1 MTSSFIQI
9 LNITRSSIM
18 SRMTDL
24 DVVSNNLANI
34 NTTGFKS
41 SRSAFQEVLDE
52 FGLAGVE
59 IGTTQ
64 RIMSQGSLVNSDD
77 PLDLA
82 ISGSGFFAVQ
92 IDAERIGYTRDG
104 QFSLDEDRRIVD
116 ANGYELIWDGTIPDD
131 AEDVHVNPDGKVL
144 VSPAAVWNEI
154 GSIPGYQFSNVQ
166 GLLSFGKNLW
176 LESELSGEAQEGV
189 WSEDGYG
196 QVMGNAVEQSN
207 VDMVAEMTRMIT
219 LQRAFDMA
227 IQSYQMTD
235 TMIGQAIQM
244 RRG

>member
-1 MTSSFIQI
+1 MASSFIQI

-24 DVVSNNLANI
+24 DVVSHNLANI
-34 NTTGFKS
+34 NTPGYKS
-41 SRSAFQEVLDE
+41 SRSAFQELLDE

-64 RIMSQGSLVNSDD
+64 RIMTQGSLQDSDN

-82 ISGSGFFAVQ
+82 INGSGFFAVQ
-92 IDAERIGYTRDG
+92 IETDQIGYTRDG

-116 ANGYELIWDGTIPDD
+116 SNGYELIWNGTIPED
-131 AEDVHVNPDGKVL
+131 AEDVHVNPDGTVY
-144 VSPAAVWNEI
+144 VARGGTWDEI
-154 GSIPGYQFSNVQ
+154 GTITGYRFANSQ

-176 LESELSGEAQEGV
+176 LESELSGEAQEGAF
-189 WSEDGYG
+189 SEDGYG
-196 QVMGNAVEQSN
+196 QVIGNAVEQSN
-207 VDMVAEMTRMIT
+207 VDMVAEMSRMIT

-227 IQSYQMTD
+227 IHSYEMTD
-235 TMIGQAIQM
+235 TMISQAIQM

>member
-1 MTSSFIQI
+1 MASSFIQI

-24 DVVSNNLANI
+24 DVVSHNLANI
-34 NTTGFKS
+34 NTPGFKS
-41 SRSAFQEVLDE
+41 SRSAFQELLDDY
-52 FGLAGVE
+52 GLAGVE

-64 RIMSQGSLVNSDD
+64 RIMSQGSLANSDD

-82 ISGSGFFAVQ
+82 IQGTGFFAVQ
-92 IDAERIGYTRDG
+92 IEADQIGYTRDG
-104 QFSLDEDRRIVD
+104 QFSLDNDRNIVD
-116 ANGYELIWDGTIPDD
+116 SNGYELIWDGTVPED
-131 AEDVHVNPDGKVL
+131 AEDVHVNPDGTVYI
-144 VSPAAVWNEI
+144 ARNGTWDEI
-154 GSIPGYQFSNVQ
+154 GSIPGYSFANMQ
-166 GLLSFGKNLW
+166 GLESFGKNLW
-176 LESELSGEAQEGV
+176 LATELSGEAQEGV
-189 WSEDGYG
+189 FNEEGYG
-196 QVMGNAVEQSN
+196 QVIGNAVEQSN
-207 VDMVAEMTRMIT
+207 VDMVAEMTRMVT